1 MRPLPESGRAQPER
15 RLLGGGIANPPSG
28 AVGEDVFASER
39 SRRLLLAAS
48 AFVYAA
54 VFALV
59 LLVEQPALGT
69 AHLFYLA
76 ILLLAMAGGP
86 WSGAAG
92 GVIAAG
98 LFTAAVVLN
107 SSFSSASLLT
117 YATGIRLV
125 AFVVVGTVVGV
136 FARGN
141 RMAFAQLKAL
151 AERDHLTQLLNS
163 RGLDDALTRRVARGK
178 PFGLLYGDIDS
189 LKRINDQHGHA
200 EGDRLIKHVAELL
213 QASVRARDV
222 VARVGGDEFAAVV
235 ETRSDAEARELALRL
250 EQTLAEAG
258 LGITLGWAQYPD
270 VATDG
275 TSLVHAADKR
285 LYERKTS
292 KPDRRSRW
300 LAAVE

>member
-1 MRPLPESGRAQPER
+1 M
-15 RLLGGGIANPPSG
+15 
-28 AVGEDVFASER
+28 FASER
-39 SRRLLLAAS
+39 SRRLLLAAA

-54 VFALV
+54 VFVLV
-59 LLVEQPALGT
+59 LALEQPGLGT

-92 GVIAAG
+92 GVIAAA
-98 LFTAAVVLN
+98 LFTLAVFLN
-107 SSFSSASLLT
+107 STIPSASLLT
-117 YATGIRLV
+117 YGTGIRLV
-125 AFVVVGTVVGV
+125 TFVVVGTVVGV

-141 RMAFAQLKAL
+141 RLAFAQLKAL

-163 RGLDDALTRRVARGK
+163 RGLDEALTRRVARGT

-200 EGDRLIKHVAELL
+200 EGDRLIKRVAELL
-213 QASVRARDV
+213 QASMRTGDV
-222 VARVGGDEFAAVV
+222 VARVGGDEFAALV
-235 ETRSDAEARELALRL
+235 ETSTDAEARELAQRL

-270 VATDG
+270 LAADG

-292 KPDRRSRW
+292 KPDRRSRR
-300 LAAVE
+300 LAAVD